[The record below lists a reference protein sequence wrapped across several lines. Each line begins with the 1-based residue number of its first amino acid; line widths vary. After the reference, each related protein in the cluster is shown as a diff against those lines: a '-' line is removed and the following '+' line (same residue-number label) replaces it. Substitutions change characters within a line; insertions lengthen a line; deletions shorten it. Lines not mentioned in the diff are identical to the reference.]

1 MTCKGD
7 RCFSGYLVKKH
18 GHLTIPSGKGLR
30 HFFTDSNLPLDDIG
44 DMSLV
49 VTDPELTRY
58 ACASVHPQLG
68 VVARFDDEV
77 KGFIS
82 ILPQIVGSVLHVNL
96 TGLSGMA
103 GGYHVHR
110 FPVSDNDCSTTG
122 GHFNPF
128 DIVYDQSSAADG
140 SSDQFEAGDL
150 SGLFGTLAGNE
161 TAVFT
166 TFSRNLLSEG
176 LHGILG
182 RSIVIHRADKS
193 RWQCATLEPLPRHG
207 EDIKRHAAVASF
219 QGTYQGYVK
228 LVRY

>member
-1 MTCKGD
+1 
-7 RCFSGYLVKKH
+7 
-18 GHLTIPSGKGLR
+18 
-30 HFFTDSNLPLDDIG
+30 
-44 DMSLV
+44 MSLV

-58 ACASVHPQLG
+58 TCAPIRPQLG
-68 VVARFDDEV
+68 VVARFDNEV

-82 ILPQIVGSVLHVNL
+82 ILPQVVGSVLRVNL

-110 FPVSDNDCSTTG
+110 FPVSDNDCSITG

-128 DIVYDQSSAADG
+128 DVRSSETDG

-150 SGLFGTLAGNE
+150 SGLFGSLAGND

-193 RWQCATLEPLPRHG
+193 RWQCATLEPLPPHG
-207 EDIKRHAAVASF
+207 EDIKRHAAVARF
-219 QGTYQGYVK
+219 QGTYQGYVR